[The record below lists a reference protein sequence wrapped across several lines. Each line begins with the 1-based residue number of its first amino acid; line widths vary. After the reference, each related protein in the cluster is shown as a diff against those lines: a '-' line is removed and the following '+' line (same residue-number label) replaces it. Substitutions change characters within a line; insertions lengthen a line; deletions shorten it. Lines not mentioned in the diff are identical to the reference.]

1 MTGRSLQRACRA
13 YEAKEALMTG
23 HVDPESP
30 ATGQQL
36 AAILTGHRRQG
47 LMDPKR
53 SETPEPPVPP
63 PDPGPPEPPEPER

>member
-1 MTGRSLQRACRA
+1 
-13 YEAKEALMTG
+13 MTG
-23 HVDPESP
+23 HVDPGSP

-36 AAILTGHRRQG
+36 AAILMGHRRPG